1 MLPPKIY
8 VHICSLNIL
17 AHFLTKVTG
26 LQQYFYQR
34 FLQKVIVIAC
44 SISVSSHDCT
54 QIFDSQMMRA
64 VFVILSACS
73 PLSYRKF
80 ILLMMRIR
88 GCQLLISA

>member
-34 FLQKVIVIAC
+34 FLQKLLSLLVLSQYQVMTARKS
-44 SISVSSHDCT
+44 SI
-54 QIFDSQMMRA
+54 
-64 VFVILSACS
+64 L
-73 PLSYRKF
+73 K
-80 ILLMMRIR
+80 
-88 GCQLLISA
+88 